1 MGGVAFGVYYYLR
14 LAKNND
20 NANNTNENLFILSN
34 MESYVNGT
42 ISQNINDY
50 GNFSKVDI
58 TSCILDV
65 SKVDITKEGEYTYFV
80 TCNNE
85 KKSKYNKAIK
95 EYYDGDEEA
104 YSKNDFFDD
113 NWSEFINFEYY
124 YEIDDYE
131 DLLDYVVDYY
141 KKNVIKDILE
151 D

>member
-1 MGGVAFGVYYYLR
+1 MDYIFTFFVFPETR
-14 LAKNND
+14 P
-20 NANNTNENLFILSN
+20 NAPAHYSTLSPK
-34 MESYVNGT
+34 
-42 ISQNINDY
+42 SQEKFLNFFKKIFLGFLY
-50 GNFSKVDI
+50 FSKKIFIFLLIFCNRCD
-58 TSCILDV
+58 TILRMRRSV
-65 SKVDITKEGEYTYFV
+65 VGL
-80 TCNNE
+80 
-85 KKSKYNKAIK
+85 YNKAIE

-141 KKNVIKDILE
+141 KKNVIKDIFE

>member
-1 MGGVAFGVYYYLR
+1 MKIEKTIKM
-14 LAKNND
+14 AKSYEMD
-20 NANNTNENLFILSN
+20 GTTILSDNNTFTFTYDDDPNKFLNE
-34 MESYVNGT
+34 Y
-42 ISQNINDY
+42 Y
-50 GNFSKVDI
+50 KVI
-58 TSCILDV
+58 
-65 SKVDITKEGEYTYFV
+65 E
-80 TCNNE
+80 
-85 KKSKYNKAIK
+85 

-104 YSKNDFFDD
+104 YSKDDFFDD

>member
-1 MGGVAFGVYYYLR
+1 MKIEKTIKMSKSYEMDG
-14 LAKNND
+14 
-20 NANNTNENLFILSN
+20 TTILSD
-34 MESYVNGT
+34 
-42 ISQNINDY
+42 NDTFTFAY
-50 GNFSKVDI
+50 DDDPNKF
-58 TSCILDV
+58 L
-65 SKVDITKEGEYTYFV
+65 
-80 TCNNE
+80 NE
-85 KKSKYNKAIK
+85 YNKAIK

>member
-1 MGGVAFGVYYYLR
+1 MKIEKTIKMSKSYEMDGA
-14 LAKNND
+14 
-20 NANNTNENLFILSN
+20 TILSD
-34 MESYVNGT
+34 
-42 ISQNINDY
+42 NDT
-50 GNFSKVDI
+50 F
-58 TSCILDV
+58 TF
-65 SKVDITKEGEYTYFV
+65 TYDDDPNKFL
-80 TCNNE
+80 NE
-85 KKSKYNKAIK
+85 YNKTIK

>member
-1 MGGVAFGVYYYLR
+1 MKIEKTIKMSKSYEMDG
-14 LAKNND
+14 
-20 NANNTNENLFILSN
+20 TTILSD
-34 MESYVNGT
+34 
-42 ISQNINDY
+42 NDT
-50 GNFSKVDI
+50 F
-58 TSCILDV
+58 TF
-65 SKVDITKEGEYTYFV
+65 TYDDDPNKFL
-80 TCNNE
+80 NE
-85 KKSKYNKAIK
+85 YNKAIK

-113 NWSEFINFEYY
+113 NRSEFINFEYY